1 MMKLKKNKKILILSE
16 QRIEKNLKRNRKDNF
31 NEILSKIDFSYD
43 ITNEEE
49 TKMLTNGLNYL
60 GNNEDEFV

>member
-1 MMKLKKNKKILILSE
+1 MIKLKKNKKILILSE